1 MKELSIEQKAQRYD
15 EILARAEGANLPYYK
30 EDIMSKVKEFV
41 DYLIP
46 ELKESEDEKIRKA
59 ILSGLKYLETEIGWD
74 AIGDIDILDAYAW
87 LEKQS
92 QTFTKK
98 DVDDAYLKGVTNTK
112 NEIEK
117 QYEANYQIR
126 KDIATFIFNYR
137 GDIKDRA
144 KWMDYLGIKVS
155 FVEKQGEQKPADN
168 IEPKFHEGEWIV
180 GANNVFKIIS
190 LNDELNCY
198 IAVTPSNEEVKIPY
212 QFDNGQG
219 HMCSYHLWTI
229 QDAKDGDILTCESG
243 WTCIFKALND
253 NNISFS
259 SYCFMDKNGWFCE
272 TGSESHTLE
281 KAFIKAYNGDIY
293 PATKEQCDLL
303 FQKMREAG
311 YEWDTEKKELKK
323 IEQKPVEW
331 SEEDERHLNSI
342 IKRTIAYGD
351 SSVYGLIKD
360 DIDWLKSIK
369 ERIQPKVEWSEED
382 KNRFN
387 NLIFLVE
394 CSNENEPTKKGFI
407 NFINRL
413 KFIRP
418 QRQWKPS
425 DEQVKQL
432 GWIAKQNKDN
442 MIGKELVT
450 LYNDLKKL
458 KG

>member
-1 MKELSIEQKAQRYD
+1 MEELSIKEKARRYD
-15 EILARAEGANLPYYK
+15 EAFRIAQELYNDPNSSNVGKGY
-30 EDIMSKVKEFV
+30 VCTVF
-41 DYLIP
+41 P
-46 ELKESEDEKIRKA
+46 ELKESEDERIRKEMIKGISKTRPNSPFLNTNITREAA
-59 ILSGLKYLETEIGWD
+59 I
-74 AIGDIDILDAYAW
+74 AW
-87 LEKQS
+87 L
-92 QTFTKK
+92 
-98 DVDDAYLKGVTNTK
+98 
-112 NEIEK
+112 
-117 QYEANYQIR
+117 
-126 KDIATFIFNYR
+126 
-137 GDIKDRA
+137 
-144 KWMDYLGIKVS
+144 
-155 FVEKQGEQKPADN
+155 EKQGEQKPATDN
-168 IEPKFHEGEWIV
+168 AEQKFKVGDWIV

-190 LNDELNCY
+190 LNDKLNCY